1 MAPQPV
7 HILPRD
13 GGSSSTYA
21 LYIVG
26 FVIAGIAITGVV
38 AFLTIRFLRK
48 RAMQKNEDGRGAAFL
63 NVRGLVR
70 EDGEKGEALPKY
82 GYQCSTSALVW
93 LLSVF

>member
-1 MAPQPV
+1 
-7 HILPRD
+7 
-13 GGSSSTYA
+13 
-21 LYIVG
+21 
-26 FVIAGIAITGVV
+26 
-38 AFLTIRFLRK
+38 
-48 RAMQKNEDGRGAAFL
+48 MQKNEDGRGAAFL